1 MPFRRILDGV
11 FVAALAAL
19 VLALAASVAPRA
31 LGFGTVAVMSGS
43 MGRDAPTG
51 SLVLGRWKAG
61 GDVRTGD
68 VIVARRDRSAPV
80 LHRVISVGDE
90 NGRLVV
96 RTKGDANPNADPEPY
111 ALPSRVLAKEYVV
124 PLLGYLVAFV
134 KAPMGF
140 MLLIA
145 LPAIA
150 LAASSVYRVWTPAA
164 EALETAV
171 DVEPAPSVMHLRFVP
186 GPRGYRL
193 AEAHGEAPATGATVA
208 DDGVA
213 YVVSKLACSPLPGD
227 ERACAYLLPC

>member
-1 MPFRRILDGV
+1 
-11 FVAALAAL
+11 

-51 SLVLGRWKAG
+51 SLVLGRWKGA

-68 VIVARRDRSAPV
+68 VIVARRDGSAPV

-90 NGRLVV
+90 DGQLVV

-111 ALPSRVLAKEYVV
+111 ELPSRVLAKEHVV
-124 PLLGYLVAFV
+124 PLLGYLVGFI

-140 MLLIA
+140 LLLIA

-150 LAASSVYRVWTPAA
+150 LAASSVYRVWAPPE
-164 EALETAV
+164 EA
-171 DVEPAPSVMHLRFVP
+171 VEPATTEEPAPAVTHLLFVP

-193 AEAHGEAPATGATVA
+193 TEADGEVPETGATVTEH
-208 DDGVA
+208 GMA
-213 YVVSKLACSPLPGD
+213 YVVSKLARSPLPGD
-227 ERACAYLLPC
+227 GRACAYLLHC